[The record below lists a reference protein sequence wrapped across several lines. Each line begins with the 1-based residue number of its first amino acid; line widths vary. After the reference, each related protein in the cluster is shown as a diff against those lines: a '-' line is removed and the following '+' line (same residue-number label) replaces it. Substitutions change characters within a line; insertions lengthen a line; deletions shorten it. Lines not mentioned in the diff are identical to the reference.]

1 MKKLPTI
8 RIDNKILA
16 TGLAGFVIVML
27 AVTYGLIPAGEENR
41 RVGTASGRGIDSLM
55 TDLGKLQEREV
66 FKETISGLPGTGGSM
81 DREAV
86 MEEIRKKTTEELK
99 AELLSTATESD
110 KKDFVHE
117 LETVFDTGEER
128 GFFVRQIS
136 YCRTRLDLAV
146 VGLGILRVHEV
157 LRGENRAVAEK
168 DRAEFIGFVRDQV
181 QDAVASGDRNYK
193 AVVFH
198 GLESSIH

>member
-1 MKKLPTI
+1 MKKHPTI

-16 TGLAGFVIVML
+16 IGLAGFVIVML
-27 AVTYGLIPAGEENR
+27 AVTYGVLPAGGENPGAG
-41 RVGTASGRGIDSLM
+41 VTSNRGIDSLM
-55 TDLGKLQEREV
+55 TDLEKLREQEIVEG
-66 FKETISGLPGTGGSM
+66 TISGLSGTGEGTG
-81 DREAV
+81 RARI

-99 AELLSTATESD
+99 AELLSVATISD
-110 KKDFVHE
+110 KDDFVHE
-117 LETVFDTGEER
+117 LETVFDTGEEK
-128 GFFVRQIS
+128 GFFIRQIS

-157 LRGENRAVAEK
+157 LRGENKSVRER
-168 DRAEFIGFVRDQV
+168 DRAEFIRFVRDQV
-181 QDAVASGDRNYK
+181 QDAVASGDKNYK